1 MKKWLIFLFNVIA
14 FLIGLLFLYTWF
26 FTKNSELANKLGSLV
41 IVLAIISSMLSFFDK
56 RKRAKRIGKVKDKK

>member
-26 FTKNSELANKLGSLV
+26 FTKNSELANKLGSLI